1 MEEDVAAFKEE
12 SDKLYTDLHERQQR
26 EIEHFDLHSLSMGLD
41 LEGTKEAINDEKV
54 DGSTLSLS
62 GSPSAI
68 SLLRPRS
75 AHR

>member
-1 MEEDVAAFKEE
+1 MEEDVAAFKDECA
-12 SDKLYTDLHERQQR
+12 KLNADLHERQQR

-41 LEGTKEAINDEKV
+41 LDGTKEAIVDEKV

-62 GSPSAI
+62 ASPSAI
-68 SLLRPRS
+68 SLRPRS